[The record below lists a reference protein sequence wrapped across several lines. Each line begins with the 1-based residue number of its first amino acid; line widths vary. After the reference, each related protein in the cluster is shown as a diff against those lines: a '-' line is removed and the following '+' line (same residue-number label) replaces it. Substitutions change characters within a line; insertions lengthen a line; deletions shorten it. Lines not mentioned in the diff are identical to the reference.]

1 MGKVV
6 KTLES
11 PETGAPLGEEAAV
24 VTEAVAEPED
34 VVKADIIVCTYP
46 GDEEVVE
53 AVWRKMLRSGN
64 LLIRTVDADEQITAM
79 LADLVADENVADAF
93 TLIPATII
101 PCATIEANELSIPFV
116 YVNAANERDFAG
128 RVPMTFCKNDIIQMF
143 AEDPAGEMDDAAFLK
158 AYMGK
163 FRTRPVEVGFRFG
176 NFITPVLRSN
186 PCENVVIEAFVR
198 KKFVS
203 ANEDGFKAISSL
215 VRNTLLK

>member
-1 MGKVV
+1 MGKAV

-11 PETGAPLGEEAAV
+11 PETGAPLGEEATV
-24 VTEAVAEPED
+24 VAEVAPEQVE
-34 VVKADIIVCTYP
+34 VVKADIIVCAYP
-46 GDEEVVE
+46 GDEEVVA

-64 LLIRTVDADEQITAM
+64 LLIRTVDPDEQITAT
-79 LADLVADENVADAF
+79 LADLVADENVADVF
-93 TLIPATII
+93 TFIPATII
-101 PCATIEANELSIPFV
+101 PCSSIDANELSIPYV
-116 YVNAANERDFAG
+116 YVNAANEWDFAG
-128 RVPMTFCKNDIIQMF
+128 RVPMTFCKNDMILMF

-176 NFITPVLRSN
+176 NFITPVLRAN

>member
-1 MGKVV
+1 MDKAV

-11 PETGAPLGEEAAV
+11 PETGAPLGEESAV
-24 VTEAVAEPED
+24 VTEVAPKQKE

-64 LLIRTVDADEQITAM
+64 LLIRTVDADEKITAT

-101 PCATIEANELSIPFV
+101 PCATIEANELSIPYV
-116 YVNAANERDFAG
+116 YVNAANEQDFAG
-128 RVPMTFCKNDIIQMF
+128 RVPMTFGKDEVIQMF
-143 AEDPAGEMDDAAFLK
+143 AEDPAGDMDDSAFLK
-158 AYMGK
+158 AYMGR